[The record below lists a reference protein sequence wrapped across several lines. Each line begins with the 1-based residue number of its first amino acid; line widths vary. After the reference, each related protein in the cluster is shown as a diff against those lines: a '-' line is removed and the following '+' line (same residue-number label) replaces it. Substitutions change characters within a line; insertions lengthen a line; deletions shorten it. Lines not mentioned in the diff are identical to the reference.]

1 AFSLGTPPIVPPSVV
16 PYTGPYQLEPPFGAP
31 SIYDT
36 PTHQPVNMVSS
47 FDASVYGLKLGPYFE
62 FPLAKRLSF
71 ALSGGFSLLIADT
84 EFRIQQ
90 SVDVPSPVIPS
101 GKFTDTSVGVLPGA
115 YVGGR
120 LSLMAT
126 DKVNVF
132 TGLEYESNGRH
143 SQS

>member
-1 AFSLGTPPIVPPSVV
+1 
-16 PYTGPYQLEPPFGAP
+16 
-31 SIYDT
+31 
-36 PTHQPVNMVSS
+36 
-47 FDASVYGLKLGPYFE
+47 LGPYFE
-62 FPLAKRLSF
+62 FPLAKRLAF
-71 ALSGGFSLLIADT
+71 ALSGGFSLLIVDS

-90 SVDVPSPVIPS
+90 SVDGPSPVIPS

-143 SQS
+143 SQSLAGKRVEIDFWNAIYWTFGVSYSF